1 MKKSIIILVLFLCTA
16 STQAYCQQHK
26 KIDTTSSV
34 KNVYTSLFKQVL
46 KGQGLDNKAVEM
58 AYVDFPPRCTSAPHR
73 HPCPVFVYVLKG
85 EIVSVFEGKT
95 HRYKA
100 GDIFYETA
108 NGLHENSRNESTTV
122 PARIL
127 VFFIKENINQQVLV
141 PEHKM

>member
-1 MKKSIIILVLFLCTA
+1 MKKSIIIFTLLLCA
-16 STQAYCQQHK
+16 AYVPAYCQQHQ

-34 KNVYTSLFKQVL
+34 KNIYTSLFKQVL

-100 GDIFYETA
+100 GDIFYEAT
-108 NGLHENSRNESTTV
+108 NGLHQNSRNESTTV

-127 VFFIKENINQQVLV
+127 VFFIKENINQTVLV